1 MSLFE
6 SWKVQPVN
14 SKHGPL
20 QNPHSVYLLFLVF
33 ALNATFQVVHISS
46 PVMLLASAIY
56 DSDPIPLEMQND
68 LKNTL
73 IIESSIH
80 I

>member
-1 MSLFE
+1 MWELKSTACKFKTWTPPESTFCLFI
-6 SWKVQPVN
+6 
-14 SKHGPL
+14 
-20 QNPHSVYLLFLVF
+20 FLVF

-73 IIESSIH
+73 IIASPIH